1 MSPGFPGLRQGSL
14 GAVDSALPRLG
25 FPMHKHFIGPVRVF
39 PPLEGYAGHASV
51 EGVRQCAVL
60 SLAKSLY
67 GSGTRWGVAVKVLC
81 AATWCLKS
89 SLHYSAQPPGPPA
102 QRAQERRGEEAMG
115 HQVVMGGD

>member
-1 MSPGFPGLRQGSL
+1 
-14 GAVDSALPRLG
+14 
-25 FPMHKHFIGPVRVF
+25 MHKHFIGPVRVF